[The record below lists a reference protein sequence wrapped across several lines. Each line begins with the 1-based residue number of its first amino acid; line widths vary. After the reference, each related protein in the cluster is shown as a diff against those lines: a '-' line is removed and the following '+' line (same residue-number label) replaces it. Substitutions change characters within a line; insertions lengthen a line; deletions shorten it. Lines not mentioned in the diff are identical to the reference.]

1 MLVENAR
8 IVDLTRALHPGK
20 ERFTLELSTYQ
31 VDELQPEFKCPDNEW
46 YILQEWKISSH
57 IGTHIESPFHHVK
70 EGYDVAA
77 IPLNRV
83 FGEAVVLDFRGK
95 GRGEEIDIHE
105 VVDLDQRVRKGDIVL
120 IHTGYDRWYNTPGYD
135 RPYLSLGSIEW
146 LVDVRIACIG
156 IDASGIERYRAEA
169 QPGHLMLF
177 EAGIPV
183 IEELTNLDELKSER
197 FFLSACPFPCT
208 APIRAPSERSPWI
221 RIRPGGTR

>member
-46 YILQEWKISSH
+46 YILQEWKIRSH

-120 IHTGYDRWYNTPGYD
+120 IHTDR
-135 RPYLSLGSIEW
+135 
-146 LVDVRIACIG
+146 
-156 IDASGIERYRAEA
+156 
-169 QPGHLMLF
+169 
-177 EAGIPV
+177 
-183 IEELTNLDELKSER
+183 KSVV
-197 FFLSACPFPCT
+197 
-208 APIRAPSERSPWI
+208 
-221 RIRPGGTR
+221 